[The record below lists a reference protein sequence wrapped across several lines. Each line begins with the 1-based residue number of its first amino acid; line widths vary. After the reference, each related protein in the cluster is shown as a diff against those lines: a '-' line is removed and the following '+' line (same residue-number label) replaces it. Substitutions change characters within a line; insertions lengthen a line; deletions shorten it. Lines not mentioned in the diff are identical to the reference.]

1 MDSLPVL
8 VVVSLALGQAIDRP
22 ALNEADLAAKLEPIY
37 QQQAAAYEFRL
48 TTDDKAIAPFQ
59 MVEQPAMR
67 WTATGN
73 SGAVYIW
80 TQNNLP
86 AMVGC
91 LGAFVANSGDVEA
104 FHEFH
109 LLKEESIRPVAIGSR
124 YRWQPKTGCVPATP
138 VTDAKAPA
146 ETDKLRLVQMR
157 QLARTFEAGMI
168 TDNGSTVL
176 RLSPTPLFRYSNP
189 AAGIIDG
196 AIFSY
201 LWDIGT
207 DPEVLLIIEATG
219 NSETSSWQYRPIR
232 FTWREVYLARE
243 GKELWRVPMHNESR
257 RSVLL
262 QDSYVTCGLGSLA
275 GLISEATL
283 PDDSTLP
290 SP

>member
-8 VVVSLALGQAIDRP
+8 IVISLALGQAADRP
-22 ALNEADLAAKLEPIY
+22 ALNEAALAAKLEPIY
-37 QQQAAAYEFRL
+37 QRQAAAYEFQL
-48 TTDDKAIAPFQ
+48 ASDDKTNAPFQ
-59 MVEQPAMR
+59 LAEQPAMR

-80 TQNNLP
+80 TENNLP

-109 LLKEESIRPVAIGSR
+109 LLKEEPILPVAIGSR
-124 YRWQPKTGCVPATP
+124 YRWQPRTGCVPANP
-138 VTDAKAPA
+138 VSDAKTPA
-146 ETDKLRLVQMR
+146 ETDKLRLIQMR
-157 QLARTFEAGMI
+157 QLARMFEAGMI

-196 AIFSY
+196 AIFGY
-201 LWDIGT
+201 LWDVGT
-207 DPEVLLIIEATG
+207 DPEVLLIIEAAG
-219 NSETSSWQYRPIR
+219 NSQTSSWQYRPIR

-243 GKELWRVPMHNESR
+243 GQELWRVPMHNESR
-257 RSVLL
+257 QSVLL

-275 GLISEATL
+275 SLISEATP
-283 PDDSTLP
+283 PDDSSLP
-290 SP
+290 NP